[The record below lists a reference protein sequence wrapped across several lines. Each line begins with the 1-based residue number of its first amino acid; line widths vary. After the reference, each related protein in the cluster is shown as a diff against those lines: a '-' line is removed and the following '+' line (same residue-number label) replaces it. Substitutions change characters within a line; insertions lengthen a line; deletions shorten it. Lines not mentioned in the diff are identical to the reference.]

1 MQHLA
6 RVDTRSVR
14 GTKGMDQSRRLRSA
28 ALAFPIV
35 LLTLGTT
42 ATLGQSEAGGSPP
55 SAVSCQIIR
64 GEEIANAPTVSQG
77 LRGRVTGML
86 FAPTSSQAGG
96 GSRLSLR
103 GNSSLQRVPPLVF
116 IDDIRITESPVV
128 SALDQ
133 MPPQDVL
140 LIEVFRGPAAT
151 TLWGT
156 GASGGVIRVY
166 SRHGHPR
173 SDIVGDSKAWCVP

>member
-1 MQHLA
+1 
-6 RVDTRSVR
+6 
-14 GTKGMDQSRRLRSA
+14 
-28 ALAFPIV
+28 
-35 LLTLGTT
+35 
-42 ATLGQSEAGGSPP
+42 
-55 SAVSCQIIR
+55 
-64 GEEIANAPTVSQG
+64 
-77 LRGRVTGML
+77 ML

-103 GNSSLQRVPPLVF
+103 GNSSLERVSPLVF

-128 SALDQ
+128 GALDQ

-166 SRHGHPR
+166 SRQGHPR
-173 SDIVGDSKAWCVP
+173 SEMVGDSKAWCVP

>member
-1 MQHLA
+1 MTQA
-6 RVDTRSVR
+6 MWVDTRFVCGS
-14 GTKGMDQSRRLRSA
+14 GKMDQSRRRRIA
-28 ALAFPIV
+28 ALSIPIIQLV
-35 LLTLGTT
+35 FIV
-42 ATLGQSEAGGSPP
+42 APALGQSEAGGPPP
-55 SAVSCQIIR
+55 SAVSCQIVR
-64 GEEIANAPTVSQG
+64 GEDIANAPTVSQG

-86 FAPTSSQAGG
+86 FTPTSSQAGG

-103 GNSSLQRVPPLVF
+103 GNNSLQRVSPLVF
-116 IDDIRITESPVV
+116 IDDVRITESPLA

-173 SDIVGDSKAWCVP
+173 SEIAGDSKAWCVP